1 MDCHR
6 IQEYLEDNFLATGY
20 ELPAGI
26 REHLDDCGEC
36 RSFYEE
42 MLSLGEYLSPI
53 SDIAM
58 TADETIRFETGLM
71 EAIEAV
77 DRPGKTYAPEKN
89 IITVA
94 RMALAAAAVVV
105 MILVSYNPDKP
116 AGLAILNNSNAWQ
129 LAQISTEDM
138 TPLLVNGGSEILPS
152 VVDDQS
158 AAYLTEQIQP
168 WEADNILETMTSE
181 ELDWLQKNLT
191 LEI

>member
-6 IQEYLEDNFLATGY
+6 LREYLENNFLAAGY

-26 REHLDDCGEC
+26 KEHLEACSQC
-36 RSFYEE
+36 RAFYEE

-58 TADETIRFETGLM
+58 TADETIRFETVLM
-71 EAIEAV
+71 EAIEAAEQARKNYV
-77 DRPGKTYAPEKN
+77 PEKN
-89 IITVA
+89 IFSVA
-94 RMALAAAAVVV
+94 RMALAAAAIVV
-105 MILVSYNPDKP
+105 MMLVSYNHNRPS
-116 AGLAILNNSNAWQ
+116 GLAILDNSNAWQ

-138 TPLLVNGGSEILPS
+138 TPLLVNDDSDIFPS

-168 WEADNILETMTSE
+168 WEADNILETATSE